1 MDDSNAILVAYIQ
14 AVCGDHVF
22 GVVIL
27 DLHEVANLS
36 VRVLRKL
43 DADLDVDPLIPP
55 DTDEVDL
62 FGGVLPNI
70 DLVAPALQLQEHDVL
85 QGPVQHLPVVAQEA
99 VFQCDVGQIILLL
112 GSQNSLPLD
121 VIAVAG
127 VDD

>member
-43 DADLDVDPLIPP
+43 DADLDVDLLIPP
-55 DTDEVDL
+55 DTDEVDF
-62 FGGVLPNI
+62 FGAFFPI
-70 DLVAPALQLQEHDVL
+70 
-85 QGPVQHLPVVAQEA
+85 
-99 VFQCDVGQIILLL
+99 
-112 GSQNSLPLD
+112 
-121 VIAVAG
+121 
-127 VDD
+127 